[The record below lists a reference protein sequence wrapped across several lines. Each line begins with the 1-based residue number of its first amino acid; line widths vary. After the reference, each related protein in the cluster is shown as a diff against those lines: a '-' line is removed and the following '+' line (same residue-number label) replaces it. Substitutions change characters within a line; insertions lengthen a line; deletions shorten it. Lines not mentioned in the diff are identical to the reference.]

1 MYGNLYNVSP
11 KPKVLYK
18 KVFNVKNI
26 EYNTTQ
32 NTRKMILL
40 KKDDKKV
47 NKISTTQKP
56 FVDFKK

>member
-1 MYGNLYNVSP
+1 METCMMLVPNP
-11 KPKVLYK
+11 KFSMR
-18 KVFNVKNI
+18 KVFIVKNI

-32 NTRKMILL
+32 NKRKMILL

-56 FVDFKK
+56 FVYFKK